1 MILTI
6 ILVAKYFYYLNTWVQ
21 NNILSRDFIILNLE
35 IKTCSIP
42 HIFLTK
48 SIDLLVIGHFLSS
61 PWLKWTLCP
70 KVHCDKTIIP
80 DKVAG
85 LAVIVF
91 LPRDAL
97 CVITNRYHNINRE
110 VPQRWNC
117 NFTMMMG
124 ECGEHQRYIVLW
136 VIMILHLILKLNWN
150 INILICDRY
159 KNTYIHLT
167 LSKMDYDLDLVC
179 TFNFDTYIFLLVTYI
194 MGTLWSN
201 LIAATVSIQC
211 KSIYRICR
219 II

>member
-110 VPQRWNC
+110 VPQRWNLAGHGW
-117 NFTMMMG
+117 T
-124 ECGEHQRYIVLW
+124 
-136 VIMILHLILKLNWN
+136 
-150 INILICDRY
+150 CDGW
-159 KNTYIHLT
+159 TWLACHGWHA
-167 LSKMDYDLDLVC
+167 MAGPGLDMVE
-179 TFNFDTYIFLLVTYI
+179 YQ
-194 MGTLWSN
+194 SN
-201 LIAATVSIQC
+201 QSNRA
-211 KSIYRICR
+211 
-219 II
+219 